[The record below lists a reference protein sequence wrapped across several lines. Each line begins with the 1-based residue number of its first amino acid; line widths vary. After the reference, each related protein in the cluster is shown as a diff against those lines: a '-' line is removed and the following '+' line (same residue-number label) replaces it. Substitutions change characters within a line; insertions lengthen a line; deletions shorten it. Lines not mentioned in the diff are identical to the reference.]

1 MSDVVF
7 DIADGVAT
15 LTLNRPDV
23 LNSFNRSMARELREA
38 FERVAA
44 DDALRAVVLTGAGR
58 AFCAGQ
64 DLAEAAP
71 KDGAMPDL
79 GDIVRDGYNP
89 LIRAIRKLEKPVLCA
104 VNGVAAGAGA
114 NLAFAC
120 DIVFA
125 SSTATFIQSFAKIGV
140 IPDSGG
146 TFMLP
151 RIVGLHRATI
161 MTMLAEK
168 MSAQQARD
176 WGLVYVV
183 TEPEALMETVVGTAR
198 HLATQPTRA
207 LGLIKRGFNASL
219 GVDLET
225 QNLTQELAHLPG
237 SYAPP
242 SGCLLLATARKEP
255 VGCVALKRL
264 SDAVCEMKRLY
275 VRPAFRRLGIARG
288 LVQRLMAEA
297 RERGCRE
304 MRLVTLKSFEGAE
317 PLYASLGFNRMEPW
331 RPTKMPL
338 EHMVFMNPDA
348 KDITPGRIGY
358 VAIGKGLGIFEG
370 DNGEFRP
377 KDKATAVELA
387 VAIYKGLGSIRNTG
401 N

>member
-1 MSDVVF
+1 MSHVIF

-23 LNSFNRSMARELREA
+23 LNSFNRSMARELKEA

-58 AFCAGQ
+58 GFCVGQ
-64 DLAEAAP
+64 DLAEAVP

-183 TEPEALMETVVGTAR
+183 TEPEALMETAVGTAR

-219 GVDLET
+219 GVDLDDQLDYEE
-225 QNLTQELAHLPG
+225 ELQREAG
-237 SYAPP
+237 RSADYAE
-242 SGCLLLATARKEP
+242 GVHAFLEKRKP
-255 VGCVALKRL
+255 V
-264 SDAVCEMKRLY
+264 
-275 VRPAFRRLGIARG
+275 F
-288 LVQRLMAEA
+288 
-297 RERGCRE
+297 
-304 MRLVTLKSFEGAE
+304 
-317 PLYASLGFNRMEPW
+317 
-331 RPTKMPL
+331 
-338 EHMVFMNPDA
+338 
-348 KDITPGRIGY
+348 
-358 VAIGKGLGIFEG
+358 
-370 DNGEFRP
+370 
-377 KDKATAVELA
+377 
-387 VAIYKGLGSIRNTG
+387 TG
-401 N
+401 Q